1 MSSFLPPNGEPS
13 ERQKIWIGSY
23 EDGVHYRMDGPV
35 KTLVDLFDYSISH
48 WASNQ
53 AIDFFGAKLTYEEL
67 DVLVDRCAEGLR
79 RMGVAK
85 GDRVAVLLP
94 NCPQAIISFF
104 AIVRLGAVVVEH
116 NPLYTTNELAH
127 PFYDHGARVAIAW
140 DKIAPNVVKLRRT
153 SDLENVVSVNLINSL
168 PLKLRLALRLPIKK
182 TRELR
187 DTLHGPAPHTYP
199 WERLLDQPR
208 ISVDHPRP
216 SVEDP
221 ALMLYTSGTTGRP
234 KGVVLTHY
242 NLYCEY
248 RVCCQWIKN
257 MRLGEEV
264 VLATLPMFH
273 AYGVIAN
280 TLIAIGAG
288 GKLILL
294 PAPEINL
301 IMNVFKKEVPTF
313 VPSVPPIY
321 ARILEES
328 KKRGISIKGV
338 RHSFSG
344 AMTLPAPLVR
354 EWEKET
360 GGVIS
365 EGYGLTE
372 TSPVIAGNPMNTKL
386 NRPGSVGLPFPETEI
401 RIVDTRDG
409 VTELGFNEPGEIVV
423 RGPMVFKE
431 YYNLPEETEKAMKGG
446 WFHTGDVG
454 IMEPDGYITI
464 VDRLK
469 EVVITGGFNVY
480 PSEVEDALR
489 DHPSVKDCV
498 VVGVKAD
505 NGKGREK
512 VAAGVILAHGARL
525 NEEELRA
532 HCRKTLARYKIPKRL
547 IAVDELPTNMMGK
560 VLRKDA
566 AAIIQDL
573 VQKYP
578 EPTVPDKHNPRGSQ
592 LDVRGKL

>member
-1 MSSFLPPNGEPS
+1 MSDFLPANGEPS

-23 EDGVHYRMDGPV
+23 EDGVHYRMEGPV
-35 KTLVDLFDYSISH
+35 KTLVDVFDYSVSH
-48 WASNQ
+48 WATNV
-53 AIDFFGAKLTYEEL
+53 ALDFFGAKITYAEL
-67 DVLVDRCAEGLR
+67 DILVDRCAEGLR

-104 AIVRLGAVVVEH
+104 AIIRLGAVVVEH
-116 NPLYTTNELAH
+116 NPLYTTNELAQ

-140 DKIAPNVVKLRRT
+140 DKIAPTVVKLRRT
-153 SDLENVVSVNLINSL
+153 SELENVVSVNITHSL
-168 PLKLRLALRLPIKK
+168 PWKLRAALRLPLKK
-182 TRELR
+182 ARETR
-187 DTLHGPAPHTYP
+187 DAMTGPAPHTYP

-216 SVEDP
+216 SIDDP
-221 ALMLYTSGTTGRP
+221 ALMLYTSGTTGTP
-234 KGVVLTHY
+234 KGAVLTHR

-248 RVCCQWIKN
+248 RICCQWIPN
-257 MRLGEEV
+257 MKLGEER

-294 PAPEINL
+294 PAPDIDL
-301 IMNVFKKEVPTF
+301 IMKVFKKEVPTF

-321 ARILEES
+321 ARIMEES
-328 KKRGISIKGV
+328 DKRGISIKGV

-344 AMTLPAPLVR
+344 AMTLSASLVR
-354 EWEKET
+354 DWEERT

-372 TSPVIAGNPMNTKL
+372 TSPVIAGNPMSTKL

-401 RIVDTRDG
+401 RIVDPEDG
-409 VTELGFNEPGEIVV
+409 ITELGFDEPGELVV
-423 RGPMVFKE
+423 RGPQVFQG
-431 YYNLPEETEKAMKGG
+431 YFNMPEETAKAMKGG
-446 WFHTGDVG
+446 WFHTGDVA
-454 IMEPDGYITI
+454 IMSPDGYITL

-469 EVVITGGFNVY
+469 EVIITGGFNVY
-480 PSEVEDALR
+480 PSEVEEALSE
-489 DHPSVKDCV
+489 HPSVAECV
-498 VVGVKAD
+498 VVGVKNSSD
-505 NGKGREK
+505 REM
-512 VAAGVILAHGARL
+512 VAAGVVLEHGARL
-525 NEEELRA
+525 NEEELRV
-532 HCRKTLARYKIPKRL
+532 HCRQTLARYKVPKRL
-547 IAVDELPTNMMGK
+547 VAVDDLPRNVMGK
-560 VLRKDA
+560 ILRKDSA
-566 AAIIQDL
+566 ALLQKL
-573 VQKYP
+573 VHKYP

-592 LDVRGKL
+592 LDVRGK